1 VAGIGE
7 MKYRRF
13 VVYNATGGVGWI
25 TTMILLGYLLGESVP
40 GIENK
45 IEYVIA
51 IILFLSV
58 LPIIVK
64 YLQHRYRK
72 TQA

>member
-1 VAGIGE
+1 
-7 MKYRRF
+7 
-13 VVYNATGGVGWI
+13 
-25 TTMILLGYLLGESVP
+25 MILLGYLLGESVP

-58 LPIIVK
+58 LPMIVK